1 MKSKTAYFKK
11 ETARLRDAR
20 IQKYQKIQGLEAL
33 LAEHEQAQEPDI
45 NYIRRLRARIRSAR
59 CQFENMRGDLM

>member
-20 IQKYQKIQGLEAL
+20 LLKYQKIQGLEAL
-33 LAEHEQAQEPDI
+33 LATHEAAGECDLE
-45 NYIRRLRARIRSAR
+45 YLRGLRARIRSAR
-59 CQFENMRGDLM
+59 CQFDNMRGDLM